1 MELSTTA
8 HTRSTQAFPR
18 LCTRTSQFR
27 PPGHSP
33 WWMRVGTL
41 DSEAVMDELDARVRS
56 LEAERLRPVPPRP
69 RTGPVID
76 QKALAELLAEAGEGD
91 EETAEG
97 EPGT

>member
-1 MELSTTA
+1 
-8 HTRSTQAFPR
+8 
-18 LCTRTSQFR
+18 
-27 PPGHSP
+27 
-33 WWMRVGTL
+33 MRVGTL